1 MGAISLKGRVA
12 VITGAGRGLG
22 RAYALAFAERG
33 AQLVINDLGSGVD
46 GSGSCSAVAEE
57 VAALIR
63 ANGGQA
69 VAESSDVGDSGG
81 GRAIVQRAL
90 DAYGR
95 LDIVVNN
102 AGICR
107 DRPFEQTT
115 LEDFELNWRIH
126 VGGHVNVTRAAWPIM
141 VRQGHGRII
150 ATASGAGLF
159 GLRNQSAYSSAKGAI
174 HGLMRTLSIEGAA
187 HGILVNCVCPGGFSR
202 MHEAA
207 FTDPAVLAMMRDAMP
222 PELVAPALIW
232 LASDECRVTG
242 QELSVWSGRVA
253 RVVVGTGSGLFD
265 RQLSPERIRDEWGRI
280 TAVDGL
286 YEARDGV
293 DDVVHWRELMA

>member
-1 MGAISLKGRVA
+1 VAAISLKGRVA

-46 GSGSCSAVAEE
+46 GSGSCSSVAEE

-69 VAESSDVGDSGG
+69 VAELSDVADSGG

-90 DAYGR
+90 EAFGR

-107 DRPFEQTT
+107 DLPFEQTT
-115 LEDFELNWRIH
+115 LEDFELNWRVH

-159 GLRNQSAYSSAKGAI
+159 GLRNQCAYASAKGAI
-174 HGLMRTLSIEGAA
+174 HGLMRTLSIEGAD

-207 FTDPAVLAMMRDAMP
+207 YTEPAELAMMRDAMP
-222 PELVAPALIW
+222 ADLVAPAVIW
-232 LASDECRVTG
+232 LASDDGRVTG

-253 RVVVGTGSGLFD
+253 RVVVGTGNGLFD
-265 RQLSPERIRDEWGRI
+265 RQLSPERVRDEWDRI
-280 TAVDGL
+280 AAVDGL

>member
-46 GSGSCSAVAEE
+46 GSGSCSSVAEE

-69 VAESSDVGDSGG
+69 VAESSDVAESGG

-90 DAYGR
+90 DTFGR

-115 LEDFELNWRIH
+115 LGDFELNWRIH
-126 VGGHVNVTRAAWPIM
+126 VGGHVNVTSAAWPIM
-141 VRQGHGRII
+141 VRQRHGRII
-150 ATASGAGLF
+150 ATSSGAGLF
-159 GLRNQSAYSSAKGAI
+159 GLRNQAAYSSAKGAI
-174 HGLMRTLSIEGAA
+174 HGLMRTLSIEGAD
-187 HGILVNCVCPGGFSR
+187 HGILVNCICPGGFSR

-222 PELVAPALIW
+222 AELVAPAVIW
-232 LASDECRVTG
+232 LASDDCRVTG

-253 RVVVGTGSGLFD
+253 RVVVGTGDGLFD
-265 RQLSPERIRDEWGRI
+265 RQLTPERIRDEWSRI
-280 TAVDGL
+280 AAVDGL

-293 DDVVHWRELMA
+293 DDVLHWRELMA